1 MSDIRSVSSEF
12 EQPGVPPIERTEDSA
27 SDVDAALETLAGHP
41 EELNTLQWAA
51 VVMPWPDVAVVAA
64 AAGLTSDVV
73 AAHLE
78 TAVGW
83 RILDR
88 SQQAR
93 QVPYHFSNEKLF
105 QAVYDSLP
113 AAERAQRHLCVAEI
127 LQERESAGQAVDEML
142 AWHFERAGES
152 ALALQYA
159 QMAADQARE
168 LYDNALAIRQY
179 DHALRLLREY
189 PALSAP
195 QLRYEL
201 LSSRADCHELVG
213 NRAAQ
218 LADLDAL
225 AQAAEEL
232 GDADRRIEV
241 TIRRAALAN
250 QMGDQVEAAQM
261 AEAALSQAR
270 GLNRK
275 LAADSLTVL
284 GEATYNL
291 SELERCYDSHSRAL
305 QLYRELGNREGEANS
320 LRLLARVAYRMNRA
334 DQTRTFYDQALTLYR
349 ELRDRA
355 GEANVL
361 NALGATSSDF
371 AMSRDYFEQA
381 LLIRQSIGDRFG
393 QGTVFNNLA
402 LVYWRLG
409 LYERARDYSRQAVQ
423 IERESGAST
432 MLTYYLESLGRVYL
446 ELGEYDQAQQVL
458 EEGLLLSQEAG
469 DRWVA
474 SVYHWGLGCVALA
487 QGQWDAARQRL
498 HAACDLQMEV
508 GALGELAISLAWLG
522 VTYQALGDRAA
533 ALNHT
538 TQAIASLRNAGNT
551 GDHATQDV
559 WWLRYQVLK
568 AASASTTNGIVSDEA
583 WDCLQ
588 QAYTTMLASV
598 ASLSDE
604 GLRRNYLN
612 KVKINRDIVTEWTRQ
627 LALRDPDQL
636 AALPPLQP
644 DPVTEAGRLK
654 ERLRRVFNVSRQMN
668 ELHDTDAL
676 LNFAMDQV
684 IELSGAERGFLT
696 ILEPGHGLDFKV
708 VRGMPESDIRRARA
722 QTAYTVLSDVAQS
735 KTPILLQD
743 AADRNGLDAA
753 EGGAALNT
761 RSVVCVPLLA
771 RSELLGMIYVDNRAI
786 SGQFSET
793 DMDLLTLFANQAATA
808 IENVRL
814 YQETMAWA
822 NLLEQRV
829 TERTFELLQANKA
842 LSQRARQLEAN
853 NQIGQQLTTLLDRD
867 ALLEQVVHLIRAQFD
882 YYFVGVWLL
891 TDEKTHVVLQAG
903 ASRAAVTGPRSDCRI
918 ELASEAP
925 VARVAQTGQE
935 YLTSDS
941 CALIPDVATAQ
952 HPDTCTEFILPI
964 TMGTMVLGVLDI
976 QGDQDD
982 VFGYDERL
990 LLQTLGNQIAIAIR
1004 NAQLYAT
1011 ELRRRQLAESLE
1023 RAGRELVSSLDI
1035 EEIPGR
1041 ILDQLALVV
1050 PYVRCSIMLQRGDAL
1065 YISAQRGFPNAQH
1078 AKQVRISV
1086 TQDDPALSPMIETR
1100 HPVLFD
1106 DVMKVEGWRF
1116 VEGLEV
1122 NRAWLGVP
1130 LFSQDRLIGM
1140 ISMTRSAVGA
1150 FSEEDALLASAFAA
1164 QASVALENARLYG
1177 EVNQAYRTLEKLDRT
1192 KSNFIEVTAHEL
1204 RTPLTVIKGY
1214 AQLLGAIPVVKDDP
1228 QGRPALD
1235 GILSGMERMH
1245 DIVNSILDVT
1255 KIDSNALKVAKRPV
1269 KIASVMDR
1277 IVSQVAPA
1285 LRERQ
1290 LTLTV
1295 HGIEELPPVP
1305 ADIDLSSKLFTHL
1318 VGNAIKYTPD
1328 GGQIT
1333 IRGWADDTA
1342 IEVVVS
1348 DTGIGINPEHHELI
1362 FEKFYQTGEVAFH
1375 SSGRTKFK
1383 GGGPGLGLA
1392 IVRGVALAHGGNVWV
1407 ESERYDEETCPGS
1420 HFHVRLPL
1428 A

>member
-1 MSDIRSVSSEF
+1 MSEIRTTSSEN
-12 EQPGVPPIERTEDSA
+12 EQPDVPPIERTEDSA
-27 SDVDAALETLAGHP
+27 LNVAAAMENLAGHP

-51 VVMPWPDVAVVAA
+51 VVMPWPDTAVVAD
-64 AAGLTSDVV
+64 AAGLTEDVV
-73 AAHLE
+73 SAHLE
-78 TAVGW
+78 TAIGW
-83 RILDR
+83 HILDR

-93 QVPYHFSNEKLF
+93 HVPYHFSNESLF
-105 QAVYDSLP
+105 QAVYDTLSMVD
-113 AAERAQRHLCVAEI
+113 RAQHHLCVAEV
-127 LQERESAGQAVDEML
+127 LQAHESAGQAVDEML

-168 LYDNALAIRQY
+168 IYDNDLAIRQY
-179 DHALRLLREY
+179 DHALRLLHEY

-201 LSSRADCHELVG
+201 LSSRANCHSLVG

-218 LADLDAL
+218 MADLDAL
-225 AQAAEEL
+225 SQVAEEL

-241 TIRRAALAN
+241 AIRRAALTN
-250 QMGDQVEAAQM
+250 QMGDQLEAAQM
-261 AEAALSQAR
+261 AETALAQAR

-275 LAADSLTVL
+275 LAADGLTVL

-291 SELERCYDSHSRAL
+291 SELDRCYDSHSQAL
-305 QLYRELGNREGEANS
+305 LLYRELGNREGEANS
-320 LRLLARVAYRMNRA
+320 LRLLARAAYRIGRA
-334 DQTRTFYDQALTLYR
+334 DQTQTFYDQALALYR

-355 GEANVL
+355 GEATVL
-361 NALGATSSDF
+361 NALGVSSPDF
-371 AMSRDYFEQA
+371 AMSRDYFEQSLA
-381 LLIRQSIGDRFG
+381 IRQSIGDRFG

-402 LVYWRLG
+402 MVYWRLG
-409 LYERARDYSRQAVQ
+409 LYERARDYSWQAVQ

-446 ELGEYDQAQQVL
+446 ELGEYDQARQVL
-458 EEGLLLSQEAG
+458 EEGFALSEGAG

-474 SVYHWGLGCVALA
+474 SVYRWGLGCVALA
-487 QGQWDAARQRL
+487 QGQFDSARQL
-498 HAACDLQMEV
+498 LQTACDLQTEL
-508 GALGELAISLAWLG
+508 GAQSELSASLAWLG
-522 VTYQALGDRAA
+522 AAYQALGDLDT
-533 ALNHT
+533 ALKHT
-538 TQAIASLRNAGNT
+538 TRAIESLRVAVNT
-551 GDHATQDV
+551 GDHTTQDV
-559 WWLRYQVLK
+559 WWLHYQALK
-568 AASASTTNGIVSDEA
+568 AIADSSASAPVAADA

-588 QAYTTMLASV
+588 QAYAVMLNAV
-598 ASLSDE
+598 ASLSDD

-612 KVKINRDIVTEWTRQ
+612 KVKINRAIVIEWTRQ
-627 LALRDPDQL
+627 LAFHAPGQT
-636 AALPPLQP
+636 ATLPPLRP
-644 DPVTEAGRLK
+644 DPAIEAGRLK

-668 ELHDTDAL
+668 GLHEVDVL
-676 LNFAMDQV
+676 LNFVMDQV
-684 IELSGAERGFLT
+684 IELSGAERGFLA

-708 VRGMPESDIRRARA
+708 VRGMSEVDVRRAKA

-735 KTPILLQD
+735 KMPILLQD
-743 AADRNGLDAA
+743 AADRNDLDLQ
-753 EGGAALNT
+753 EGGAVLNT

-771 RSELLGMIYVDNRAI
+771 RAELLGMIYVDNRTI

-842 LSQRARQLEAN
+842 LSQRARQLETN
-853 NQIGQQLTTLLDRD
+853 NRIGQQLTTLLDRD
-867 ALLEQVVHLIRAQFD
+867 ALLEQVVRLIQTQFD

-891 TDEKTHVVLQAG
+891 TDERTHVVLQASAG
-903 ASRAAVTGPRSDCRI
+903 RSDAVGNGPDYRI
-918 ELASEAP
+918 ELESAAP
-925 VARVAQTGQE
+925 VAKVARSGEE
-935 YLTSDS
+935 YLIYDA
-941 CALIPDVATAQ
+941 CPLIPGMTTTKY
-952 HPDTCTEFILPI
+952 PDTCAEFILPL
-964 TMGTMVLGVLDI
+964 TMGAMVLGALDI

-982 VFGYDERL
+982 VFGYDDRL
-990 LLQTLGNQIAIAIR
+990 LLQTLGNQIAITIR

-1011 ELRRRQLAESLE
+1011 EMRRRRLAESLE

-1035 EEIPGR
+1035 AEIPGR

-1050 PYVRCSIMLQRGDAL
+1050 PYSRCSIMLQRSEAL
-1065 YISAQRGFPNAQH
+1065 YISAQRGFPNDQH
-1078 AKQVRISV
+1078 AKQVRIPV
-1086 TQDDPALSPMIETR
+1086 AQDDPALSPMIATR
-1100 HPVLFD
+1100 HPVVFD
-1106 DVMKVEGWRF
+1106 DVMKVEGWHF
-1116 VEGLEV
+1116 VEGLAI
-1122 NRAWLGVP
+1122 NRSWLGVP

-1140 ISMTRSAVGA
+1140 ISMTRPPVGA

-1164 QASVALENARLYG
+1164 QAAVALENARLYG

-1214 AQLLGAIPVVKDDP
+1214 AQLLGVMPVVRDDP
-1228 QGRPALD
+1228 QVRPALD

-1269 KIASVMDR
+1269 KLLGPIER
-1277 IVSQVAPA
+1277 IVSQVAPV

-1295 HGIEELPPVP
+1295 RDLEALPPVP
-1305 ADIDLSSKLFTHL
+1305 ADMDLLAKLFSHL

-1333 IRGWADDTA
+1333 IHGWADDTA
-1342 IEVVVS
+1342 VEVVIS

-1392 IVRGVALAHGGNVWV
+1392 IARGVALAHGGNVWV

-1428 A
+1428 V